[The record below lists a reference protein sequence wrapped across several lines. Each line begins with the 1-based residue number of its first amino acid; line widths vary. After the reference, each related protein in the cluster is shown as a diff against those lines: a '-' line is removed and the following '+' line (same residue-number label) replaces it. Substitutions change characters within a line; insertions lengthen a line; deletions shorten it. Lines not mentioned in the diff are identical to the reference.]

1 MSSINLGTII
11 SGKPSKLKI
20 DAVSPGGDN
29 LFIRLKRSID
39 AGELPQGLKLQQDG
53 AIVGRTTF
61 RNTTSFDKG
70 TTTFTVTDSKLE
82 TITTWDSS
90 FTFTAE
96 AYSSIGPLSP
106 ISLIEGGSGYDPYNP
121 PIVIIGGGG
130 GTQATAE
137 AIVDGT
143 VLGEIL
149 EVHNY
154 GPADSLRAA
163 GTYSGITGP
172 SSGAGTPGTYNITV
186 DSNGAITDVTIVT
199 RGSGNA
205 VNDTIT
211 ISDSDLGGPYG
222 GIDRITQ
229 NYPANDGHPSRTP
242 GTYPSDDYTIL
253 TGTTSGSGTVGTFE
267 VRISS
272 NTLARGQNSGTI
284 DYIKILD
291 PGYGHEIG
299 DVITISDSDLGGPA
313 NGIAT
318 VDTFSAA
325 DPLRVAGTYTDVTGT
340 SSGSGTVGTF
350 DIVIDGVGAITSVTP
365 IIPGRGHAVN
375 DTITIADADLGAGGA
390 ADFTMDVA
398 TLTNAPDIE
407 FTIDSITQASDFTMD
422 IKKVISSI
430 ANPGQVSGVNIT
442 NEGEGFTHQ
451 PTITFT
457 GGGGSGALAS
467 ANIPGGFGIRSVQDY
482 NVTVSALK
490 AKPWQDMYCIAM
502 PSFKDRAGWQDFTS
516 DFNIFDQDALYR
528 KNDERFG
535 LQRDI
540 RILVKSGL
548 NPKYLKDYLTQMEE
562 YHYTKV
568 LRFGE
573 LKSARSYVDGKEEY
587 EVIYYEVQELSA
599 SEETL
604 INLSGTSFDFAPIY
618 ASSGRI
624 RASLDDG
631 PGIADYSADMTE
643 WDPAYDVYP
652 NSFKNMRDRL
662 LAEIGEVVSEAKSL
676 PSWMSTEQTD
686 GSILQYQTVVPLA
699 YVKPGEAERI
709 KFLIKRSNFNPNNF
723 LFQVDRYEWDKDLSL
738 SYNIDADTYS
748 TRVYTTWNTDT
759 TTFDSDDMKF
769 MDVTQTITGDGVTST
784 FNLNYYIDR
793 SDELA
798 IFGDSTNAGT
808 IGRLTQVKDYVAQ
821 FKSITF
827 DFVPLNNDKYYVIF
841 KEYAPQTYHKVGEKD
856 KYIKFPQ
863 TGVYE

>member
-11 SGKPSKLKI
+11 AGKPSKLKI
-20 DAVSPGGDN
+20 DAVSPGGGT

-53 AIVGRTTF
+53 ALVGRTTF

-70 TTTFTVTDSKLE
+70 TTTFSVTDSKLE

-96 AYSSIGPLSP
+96 AYSSIGPLSS
-106 ISLIEGGSGYDPYNP
+106 ISLIDGGSGYTSAPDVT
-121 PIVIIGGGG
+121 ITGGGG
-130 GTQATAE
+130 IQATA
-137 AIVDGT
+137 T
-143 VLGEIL
+143 C
-149 EVHNY
+149 
-154 GPADSLRAA
+154 
-163 GTYSGITGP
+163 T
-172 SSGAGTPGTYNITV
+172 
-186 DSNGAITDVTIVT
+186 
-199 RGSGNA
+199 
-205 VNDTIT
+205 
-211 ISDSDLGGPYG
+211 
-222 GIDRITQ
+222 
-229 NYPANDGHPSRTP
+229 
-242 GTYPSDDYTIL
+242 L
-253 TGTTSGSGTVGTFE
+253 TGDAVS
-267 VRISS
+267 
-272 NTLARGQNSGTI
+272 
-284 DYIKILD
+284 
-291 PGYGHEIG
+291 
-299 DVITISDSDLGGPA
+299 
-313 NGIAT
+313 
-318 VDTFSAA
+318 
-325 DPLRVAGTYTDVTGT
+325 
-340 SSGSGTVGTF
+340 
-350 DIVIDGVGAITSVTP
+350 SVT
-365 IIPGRGHAVN
+365 
-375 DTITIADADLGAGGA
+375 
-390 ADFTMDVA
+390 
-398 TLTNAPDIE
+398 
-407 FTIDSITQASDFTMD
+407 
-422 IKKVISSI
+422 
-430 ANPGQVSGVNIT
+430 IT
-442 NEGEGFTHQ
+442 NEGDGFTHQ

-457 GGGGSGALAS
+457 GGGGSGAIGEAT
-467 ANIPGGFGIRSVQDY
+467 IFGGFGISDTQDY

-535 LQRDI
+535 LQRNI

-798 IFGDSTNAGT
+798 IFGDSTNVGT
-808 IGRLTQVKDYVAQ
+808 TGRLTQVKDYVAQ